1 MASGLFAEAMPDIT
15 VAGLNVRYKVYPEK
29 KKKPKIKYCIGFDE
43 DSPTP
48 ERDWDQFRSD
58 KDPEAAVRDAVES
71 ATSADSA
78 SQLQGVSQPIG
89 RRELASLDELN
100 HAADGPALQ
109 PGCGVLPS
117 SRRSESASRRLG
129 LRGSSGRLR
138 RLLLAGSHARQTRKL
153 VLRVSSCR
161 SSRTIVERWSLPR
174 SCTTRESSSMRL
186 RTPVFLQQWPKW
198 LRCRISRLAVGWR
211 PLPKQ
216 P

>member
-29 KKKPKIKYCIGFDE
+29 KKKPKIKYCIGFHE

-109 PGCGVLPS
+109 PGWGAAEQQAQREREQAAWAERQQRQAEAAAARRQ
-117 SRRSESASRRLG
+117 SREANEKARFEGLVMPIIEDHRRTLEFAKE
-129 LRGSSGRLR
+129 LH
-138 RLLLAGSHARQTRKL
+138 HA
-153 VLRVSSCR
+153 
-161 SSRTIVERWSLPR
+161 
-174 SCTTRESSSMRL
+174 RESSSMRL

-216 P
+216 R

>member
-1 MASGLFAEAMPDIT
+1 MTPSKVPPVLIRRASCRVCRSQSAE
-15 VAGLNVRYKVYPEK
+15 
-29 KKKPKIKYCIGFDE
+29 
-43 DSPTP
+43 
-48 ERDWDQFRSD
+48 
-58 KDPEAAVRDAVES
+58 ES
-71 ATSADSA
+71 SLRWMSSTMLRTGRLC
-78 SQLQGVSQPIG
+78 SQ
-89 RRELASLDELN
+89 A
-100 HAADGPALQ
+100 
-109 PGCGVLPS
+109 GVLPS
-117 SRRSESASRRLG
+117 SRRSESASRWLG

-186 RTPVFLQQWPKW
+186 RTPVFLLQWPKW

-216 P
+216 R